1 MMKQEKIYIREAEEL
16 MSDFAERT
24 GLTSEKEQDRYLWTD
39 AFAVCNFQGLARV
52 AANKDFSAIALKLIE
67 KVHNTLGRHRDDD
80 PREGWI
86 SGLGDRKG
94 KLNPTAGGL
103 RIGKRL
109 PERAAGE
116 PLDRH
121 IEWERDGQYFHYLT
135 KWMHALDITARQI
148 CDTSY
153 LAWACQ
159 LAHAAG
165 NSFIYINKSGDLR
178 MYWKMSVDLS
188 RPQVESMGH
197 HDPLDGYVTSEQIRA
212 TSGTFSEKRGDTTP
226 GSCDNMDEQ
235 VHVYYGMLRGKS
247 LETVDPLG
255 IGGLLMDATRLAQL
269 IAMDKSENEELL
281 HEILTASAA
290 GLASWDASDAMNNPP
305 TRRLPFRELGLA
317 IGLRG
322 ISWVSEELLPS
333 LATGGGG
340 RTGMQRVQRYF
351 PLAEDIISLWLDPD
365 NQTATTWTEHRNIN
379 SVMLATALEP
389 SGFLLLPE
397 VPSSDQTEQTGE

>member
-1 MMKQEKIYIREAEEL
+1 

-24 GLTSEKEQDRYLWTD
+24 GLTSEEDQDRYLWTD

-52 AANKDFSAIALKLIE
+52 TGNENFSAIALKLIE

-103 RIGKRL
+103 RIGKKL
-109 PERAAGE
+109 PERGAGE
-116 PLDRH
+116 PLNRH

-135 KWMHALDITARQI
+135 KWIHALDITARQ
-148 CDTSY
+148 TGNTRY
-153 LAWACQ
+153 LGWACE

-197 HDPLDGYVTSEQIRA
+197 HDPLDGYVTSEQLRA
-212 TSGTFSEKRGDTTP
+212 TSGTFSEKRGNTTP
-226 GSCDNMDEQ
+226 GSCDDMDEQ
-235 VHVYYGMLRGKS
+235 AHVYYGMLRGKS

-255 IGGLLMDATRLAQL
+255 TGGLLMDATRLAQL
-269 IAMDKSENEELL
+269 IAMDKSENQEML

-322 ISWVSEELLPS
+322 ASWVAEELLPS
-333 LATGGGG
+333 LAAGGGG
-340 RTGMQRVQRYF
+340 RTGMQRVKRYI
-351 PLAEDIISLWLDPD
+351 PMAEEIISVWLDRE
-365 NQTATTWTEHRNIN
+365 NQAATTWTEHRNIN

-389 SGFLLLPE
+389 SGFLLFPE
-397 VPSSDQTEQTGE
+397 VPSSDQTDYTGEQI